1 MDIMRFIFG
10 RSGMCSAAGICRASL
25 PVYGVPRGPG
35 NTLPRAFRSLF
46 MNTTAQNDR
55 DLIGLL
61 GAGKLGTAIGRLA
74 AEAGFPLAVSVRP
87 GNPLYDL
94 TLPTLLPTARLVP
107 FEELARTADI
117 LILALPQPALA
128 SIDLSGVRGIVVDAT
143 NAWEATDGTPDNSIS
158 ASSANTRHTTAA
170 LQARYPELAIVK
182 SLNHAGYTELS
193 AEARPHG
200 APGRR
205 TVAVAGDAAAR
216 SRVAAFID
224 AIGFDPV
231 ELSAEHAAL
240 LEPGGVA
247 FGQRL
252 ELADWPADI
261 VVTRR

>member
-1 MDIMRFIFG
+1 
-10 RSGMCSAAGICRASL
+10 
-25 PVYGVPRGPG
+25 
-35 NTLPRAFRSLF
+35 

-74 AEAGFPLAVSVRP
+74 AEASFPLAVSVRP

-143 NAWEATDGTPDNSIS
+143 NAWKATDGASDTSTTPTQN
-158 ASSANTRHTTAA
+158 TTAA
-170 LQARYPELAIVK
+170 LQARYPELAIIK

-205 TVAVAGDAAAR
+205 TVAVAGDDAAAR

-231 ELSAEHAAL
+231 ELSSEHAAL

-252 ELADWPADI
+252 ELADWPANI
-261 VVTRR
+261 VATRH

>member
-1 MDIMRFIFG
+1 MFYFRAVWG
-10 RSGMCSAAGICRASL
+10 APHCRHTARGAAR
-25 PVYGVPRGPG
+25 G
-35 NTLPRAFRSLF
+35 NTSPHAFRSFF

-143 NAWEATDGTPDNSIS
+143 NAWAATDGTSDT
-158 ASSANTRHTTAA
+158 NTTPAQNTTAT

-205 TVAVAGDAAAR
+205 TVAVAGDDAAAR

-231 ELSAEHAAL
+231 ELSSEHASL

-247 FGQRL
+247 FGQCL
-252 ELADWPADI
+252 ELADWPANI
-261 VVTRR
+261 VATRR

>member
-1 MDIMRFIFG
+1 
-10 RSGMCSAAGICRASL
+10 
-25 PVYGVPRGPG
+25 
-35 NTLPRAFRSLF
+35 

-94 TLPTLLPTARLVP
+94 TLPTLLPTARLVS

-143 NAWEATDGTPDNSIS
+143 NAWAATDGTHADNLS
-158 ASSANTRHTTAA
+158 ASGTSATSTAPDHAAANTSTTPTQNTTAA

-205 TVAVAGDAAAR
+205 TVAVAGDDAAAR

-231 ELSAEHAAL
+231 ELSSEHAPL

-252 ELADWPADI
+252 ELADWPANI
-261 VVTRR
+261 VATRR

>member
-1 MDIMRFIFG
+1 MRFIFG
-10 RSGMCSAAGICRASL
+10 RSGVCPAAGFRPGRAA
-25 PVYGVPRGPG
+25 RG
-35 NTLPRAFRSLF
+35 NTSPRAFRSFF

-128 SIDLSGVRGIVVDAT
+128 SIDLSEVRGIVVDAT
-143 NAWEATDGTPDNSIS
+143 NAWEATDGTPKDN
-158 ASSANTRHTTAA
+158 ASANGASDTNTTPARNTTAA

-205 TVAVAGDAAAR
+205 TVAVAGSDAAAR

-231 ELSAEHAAL
+231 ELSSEHAAL

-252 ELADWPADI
+252 ELADWPAEI
-261 VVTRR
+261 VATRH

>member
-1 MDIMRFIFG
+1 
-10 RSGMCSAAGICRASL
+10 
-25 PVYGVPRGPG
+25 
-35 NTLPRAFRSLF
+35 
-46 MNTTAQNDR
+46 MNTTADK

-74 AEAGFPLAVSVRP
+74 AEAGFPLAVSVRA

-107 FEELARTADI
+107 FEELARTANI

-128 SIDLSGVRGIVVDAT
+128 SIDLSGVRGVVVDAT
-143 NAWEATDGTPDNSIS
+143 NAWEATDGAAANGTSNTS
-158 ASSANTRHTTAA
+158 AAPARHTTAA

-200 APGRR
+200 APARR
-205 TVAVAGDAAAR
+205 TVGVAGDDAAAR

-231 ELSAEHAAL
+231 ELSAEHAPL

-252 ELADWPADI
+252 ELADWPVDI
-261 VVTRR
+261 VAVPRERRG

>member
-1 MDIMRFIFG
+1 
-10 RSGMCSAAGICRASL
+10 
-25 PVYGVPRGPG
+25 
-35 NTLPRAFRSLF
+35 
-46 MNTTAQNDR
+46 MNTTGDK

-94 TLPTLLPTARLVP
+94 TLPTLLPTARLVS
-107 FEELARTADI
+107 FEELTRTADI
-117 LILALPQPALA
+117 LILALPRPALA
-128 SIDLSGVRGIVVDAT
+128 SIDLTGVRGVVVDAT
-143 NAWEATDGTPDNSIS
+143 NAWEATDGAAAGGASDSGASDSGTPDHAAANSGTTP
-158 ASSANTRHTTAA
+158 ARHTTAA

-182 SLNHAGYTELS
+182 SLNHAGYTELA

-200 APGRR
+200 APARR
-205 TVAVAGDAAAR
+205 TVAVAGDDAAAR

-231 ELSAEHAAL
+231 ELAAEHAPL

-252 ELADWPADI
+252 ELSDWPVDILAD
-261 VVTRR
+261 RS